1 VVAVVRQ
8 FAVDF
13 LYKKS
18 GASLVPEEES
28 VERTMALA
36 WAASGASGNAQLK
49 RLSKIAV
56 PFWLVQ
62 SSPESS
68 ILLAAIGSQV
78 RKFSFTQETRMS
90 EIRRAMSNEINE
102 PKDVPPIVD
111 KVLRLLDELE
121 TIEKP
126 VQNLYSPSAIEEV
139 GQHVRELE
147 PGRDP
152 NRFDQV
158 FSSQSALAESE
169 KFQAILKDVLAR
181 IDRMEELKQLVADQL
196 RGQLR
201 VLENIVAME
210 KKRWEDRF
218 SAMKT
223 STEVATHDLQVQ
235 KSDKLYALR
244 EAYRKKLRAKTAEFA
259 RSSTDIE
266 SYFTYLLNH
275 VREVRSDIAQ
285 KQDDIDSAVDE
296 YNKLAK
302 YLSDALPRFTEILE
316 ALNEKSR
323 EVLQDAKQFNET
335 LASQTGKTEAS
346 VEDQIGEKQKRL
358 EQLEQERK
366 QNESELDSLIGQVGH
381 SIERLEDRINKRIV
395 DHQAEVLIL
404 RTSALKNESIPNIAP
419 LTHLD
424 VFVYLAKYSDGKLL
438 VFTPGLTP
446 VNRFRMPVEYR
457 ALSNG
462 LHTFLKSVL
471 DPLMTSD
478 AAFRSRL
485 DSAMSNGD
493 ITQEPETA
501 DMIDSG
507 LRELQVRQLLEEGVN
522 ENIKRVLSLAMGK

>member
-1 VVAVVRQ
+1 MVRQ
-8 FAVDF
+8 FTIDF

-18 GASLVPEEES
+18 GTSLAPEEEG
-28 VERTMALA
+28 VERAMALA
-36 WAASGASGNAQLK
+36 WAASGASGSAQLK

-68 ILLAAIGSQV
+68 VLLAAIGSQV
-78 RKFSFTQETRMS
+78 RQFSYTQETRMS
-90 EIRRAMSNEINE
+90 EVRRVISNEISE
-102 PKDVPPIVD
+102 PKDVPPVVD

-121 TIEKP
+121 TVTKV

-139 GQHVRELE
+139 GQHVTELE
-147 PGRDP
+147 PGHDP

-169 KFQAILKDVLAR
+169 KFQAILKEVLAR
-181 IDRMEELKQLVADQL
+181 IDRMDEFKVLVVDQL
-196 RGQLR
+196 RGQLK

-210 KKRWEDRF
+210 KKRWEDRS

-235 KSDKLYALR
+235 KSDEIYALR
-244 EAYRKKLRAKTAEFA
+244 EAYRKQLRAKTAEFA
-259 RSSTDIE
+259 RSSADIE
-266 SYFTYLLNH
+266 SYFTYLLDH
-275 VREVRSDIAQ
+275 VREVRHDIAQ

-302 YLSDALPRFTEILE
+302 YLSDALPRFTEVLE

-323 EVLQDAKQFNET
+323 EVLQDAQKFNAT

-346 VEDQIGEKQKRL
+346 VESQIGEKQKRL

-366 QNESELDSLIGQVGH
+366 QNESELDALIGQVRH

-395 DHQAEVLIL
+395 VHQGEVLTL
-404 RTSALKNESIPNIAP
+404 RTSALKNETVPNIAP

-424 VFVYLAKYSDGKLL
+424 VFVYLAKYTDGKLL

-485 DSAMSNGD
+485 DSVMSNGD
-493 ITQEPETA
+493 ILQEPETT
-501 DMIDSG
+501 DLVDSG
-507 LRELQVRQLLEEGVN
+507 LRELQYRQLLEEGVT
-522 ENIKRVLSLAMGK
+522 ENIKKVLSLAMSK